1 MRLSRKRSRTQAPEI
16 SLLNLIDVIFV
27 LLIFFMVV
35 TTFNTYNQFG
45 ISLPE
50 SAINQKDNKEQ
61 NVEVILNK
69 DKEYFLKIDDNV
81 KKINSE
87 NLSAELSH
95 LGNESK
101 KNVRV
106 TADKNLEY
114 GIIIDLMSKLKNSG
128 IKNINLNMQTGA

>member
-1 MRLSRKRSRTQAPEI
+1 MRLSRKRSRTQTPEI
-16 SLLNLIDVIFV
+16 SMLNLIDVIFV
-27 LLIFFMVV
+27 LLIFFMLFEP
-35 TTFNTYNQFG
+35 FNTYNQFG

-61 NVEVILNK
+61 KIEVILNK
-69 DKEYFLKIDDNV
+69 DKEYFLKIDENV
-81 KKINSE
+81 KKINAE
-87 NLSAELSH
+87 NLSAELSQ
-95 LGNESK
+95 LQNESK
-101 KNVRV
+101 QNVRV

>member
-1 MRLSRKRSRTQAPEI
+1 MRLSRKRSRTQTPEI
-16 SLLNLIDVIFV
+16 SMLNLIDVIFV

-61 NVEVILNK
+61 KIEVILNK
-69 DKEYFLKIDDNV
+69 DKEYFLKIDENV
-81 KKINSE
+81 KKINAE
-87 NLSAELSH
+87 NLSAELSQ
-95 LGNESK
+95 LQNESK
-101 KNVRV
+101 QNIRV

>member
-1 MRLSRKRSRTQAPEI
+1 MRLSRKRSRTQTTEI
-16 SLLNLIDVIFV
+16 SMLNLIDVIFV

-61 NVEVILNK
+61 KIEVILNK
-69 DKEYFLKIDDNV
+69 DKEYFLKIDENV
-81 KKINSE
+81 KKINAE
-87 NLSAELSH
+87 NLSAELSQ
-95 LGNESK
+95 LQNESK
-101 KNVRV
+101 QNVRV